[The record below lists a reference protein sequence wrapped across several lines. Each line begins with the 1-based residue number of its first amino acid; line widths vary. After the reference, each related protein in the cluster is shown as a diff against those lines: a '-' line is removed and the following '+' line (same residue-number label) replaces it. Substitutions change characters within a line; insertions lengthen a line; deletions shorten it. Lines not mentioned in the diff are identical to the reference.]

1 MRWLTAVACLV
12 LSACAH
18 EPLDLPNGS
27 EPLPDVTASGQPSAP
42 TFEALAAR
50 GYTSVI
56 DLRRPSENRG
66 FDEAAAVEATGMS
79 YVNLPIG
86 RDGITWENAS
96 VLDKALAEKTGPVLV
111 HCGSSNRVGA
121 LIALRAKL
129 AGASDEEALALGREA
144 GLTSLEPVVVD
155 RLKEGPPR

>member
-1 MRWLTAVACLV
+1 MRWLTVLACVL

-18 EPLDLPNGS
+18 EPVDLPNGS
-27 EPLPDVTASGQPSAP
+27 EPLADVTTSGQPTAP

-56 DLRRPSENRG
+56 DLRRPSEDRG
-66 FDEAAAVEATGMS
+66 FDEQAVVEGAGMS

-96 VLDKALAEKTGPVLV
+96 ALDKALAEKTGPVLV

-121 LIALRAKL
+121 LIALRAKM
-129 AGASDEEALALGREA
+129 AGASDEEALKLGREA
-144 GLTSLEPVVVD
+144 GLTSLEPVVVE
-155 RLKEGPPR
+155 RFKEGAPE